1 MALRREQVRPRIRAC
16 DVKLYTSEAA
26 TLHDRSLGL
35 VGYAGCIGLEF
46 GRMTH
51 ACITSAGTATPTT
64 LRLRLHSVGAHAAS
78 VISIREIRMINRAV
92 LVLLFLLSG
101 SAIAEEKPPELW
113 SWFKDLSKSKEACEI
128 QSSYALQV
136 IGLENQV
143 ENEYGIYGNVRSNR
157 VVVKCIEISPTR
169 SKLMVAVAGYNRDSV
184 ELVRN
189 KIISS
194 IQ

>member
-1 MALRREQVRPRIRAC
+1 M
-16 DVKLYTSEAA
+16 
-26 TLHDRSLGL
+26 
-35 VGYAGCIGLEF
+35 
-46 GRMTH
+46 
-51 ACITSAGTATPTT
+51 
-64 LRLRLHSVGAHAAS
+64 AS

-101 SAIAEEKPPELW
+101 STIAEEKPPELW